1 MMKAVRVT
9 DEWQRAGVHY
19 VRTQAMCLGFK
30 IPLEG
35 EFSDDTPEDEY
46 ILVMDGIYP
55 VSTCRLHYLD
65 EHTGKIE
72 RVATLESYRG
82 RHYGQAGIIEAEN
95 WMREKGVT
103 KIYINSRKAAL
114 GFYEKL
120 GYTETDIPAF
130 LGIDG
135 TDEGLEA
142 VLEEKMAAT
151 VYNDK
156 EAQANAMA
164 QLARQLVT
172 GEKMKKVEFEN
183 QRYIYLPYE
192 KVTKDNVQDFLK

>member
-1 MMKAVRVT
+1 MKAVRVT
-9 DEWQRAGVHY
+9 EEWQRAGVHY

-82 RHYGQAGIIEAEN
+82 KHYGQAGIIEAEN

-103 KIYINSRKAAL
+103 KSIS
-114 GFYEKL
+114 
-120 GYTETDIPAF
+120 IPERQPLDF
-130 LGIDG
+130 M
-135 TDEGLEA
+135 
-142 VLEEKMAAT
+142 KS
-151 VYNDK
+151 
-156 EAQANAMA
+156 
-164 QLARQLVT
+164 LAIHRI
-172 GEKMKKVEFEN
+172 FH
-183 QRYIYLPYE
+183 R
-192 KVTKDNVQDFLK
+192 

>member
-1 MMKAVRVT
+1 M
-9 DEWQRAGVHY
+9 
-19 VRTQAMCLGFK
+19 RTQAMCLGFK

-82 RHYGQAGIIEAEN
+82 KHYGQAGIIEAEN

-103 KIYINSRKAAL
+103 KIYTIP
-114 GFYEKL
+114 EKRHL
-120 GYTETDIPAF
+120 DSMKSLAIPQIF
-130 LGIDG
+130 H
-135 TDEGLEA
+135 
-142 VLEEKMAAT
+142 
-151 VYNDK
+151 
-156 EAQANAMA
+156 
-164 QLARQLVT
+164 R
-172 GEKMKKVEFEN
+172 
-183 QRYIYLPYE
+183 
-192 KVTKDNVQDFLK
+192 

>member
-1 MMKAVRVT
+1 MKAVRVT
-9 DEWQRAGVHY
+9 EEWQRVGVHY
-19 VRTQAMCLGFK
+19 VRTQAMCLGFQ

-82 RHYGQAGIIEAEN
+82 KHYGQEGIIEAEN

-120 GYTETDIPAF
+120 GYTADF
-130 LGIDG
+130 SQVSGSG
-135 TDEGLEA
+135 
-142 VLEEKMAAT
+142 
-151 VYNDK
+151 
-156 EAQANAMA
+156 
-164 QLARQLVT
+164 
-172 GEKMKKVEFEN
+172 EFECVMT
-183 QRYIYLPYE
+183 E
-192 KVTKDNVQDFLK
+192 KELA

>member
-1 MMKAVRVT
+1 MN
-9 DEWQRAGVHY
+9 DESSQSDRRMAESR
-19 VRTQAMCLGFK
+19 RTLCADTGNVPG
-30 IPLEG
+30 I
-35 EFSDDTPEDEY
+35 SDDTPEDEY

-82 RHYGQAGIIEAEN
+82 KHYGQAGIIEAEN

-120 GYTETDIPAF
+120 GYTADF
-130 LGIDG
+130 SQVSGSG
-135 TDEGLEA
+135 
-142 VLEEKMAAT
+142 
-151 VYNDK
+151 
-156 EAQANAMA
+156 
-164 QLARQLVT
+164 
-172 GEKMKKVEFEN
+172 EFECVMTEEE
-183 QRYIYLPYE
+183 LA
-192 KVTKDNVQDFLK
+192 

>member
-1 MMKAVRVT
+1 MKAVRVT
-9 DEWQRAGVHY
+9 EEWQRAGVHY

-82 RHYGQAGIIEAEN
+82 KHYGQAEH
-95 WMREKGVT
+95 
-103 KIYINSRKAAL
+103 RK
-114 GFYEKL
+114 ERKN
-120 GYTETDIPAF
+120 ERN
-130 LGIDG
+130 DG
-135 TDEGLEA
+135 
-142 VLEEKMAAT
+142 
-151 VYNDK
+151 
-156 EAQANAMA
+156 
-164 QLARQLVT
+164 
-172 GEKMKKVEFEN
+172 
-183 QRYIYLPYE
+183 
-192 KVTKDNVQDFLK
+192 